1 MLVDVGNVA
10 ALTMYTY
17 AVPYV
22 FMVLTKL
29 AFSGAF
35 ALP

>member
-1 MLVDVGNVA
+1 MVVTVGKDA